1 MTRDKKSCHLVEMTE
16 EKINLKQL
24 ASSTSPN
31 KDNKQKKVLMILSVC
46 SQRKLHSLQVLKK

>member
-1 MTRDKKSCHLVEMTE
+1 MTRDKKNCHLVEMTE